1 MSFKNIIVIIIVLLL
16 FIIGVWFSSGDDM
29 TVEGELITYNY
40 VTESGDSLEVIY
52 NPKTNKVK
60 LNGLNW
66 SGLEFDQIV
75 SASGARYENK
85 NEGLVL
91 WNKGDEISLLK
102 DDEIIL
108 TAYTNLVPQPVNELI
123 NQEWIWVS
131 AIRDGEEIT
140 PNQTDSFSINF
151 QSDGLMRGTT
161 DCNSF
166 SADYNLGGNK
176 IILGPLA
183 STKMFCQNSQEQVF
197 IDLILGINNFVIEN
211 NSLVL
216 NSTTSSMFFQK

>member
-16 FIIGVWFSSGDDM
+16 FIIGVWFSSGDDVM
-29 TVEGELITYNY
+29 VEELITYNY

-52 NPKTNKVK
+52 NPTTNKVK
-60 LNGLNW
+60 LKGLNW
-66 SGLEFDQIV
+66 SDLEFDQIV
-75 SASGARYENK
+75 SASGARYENR
-85 NEGLVL
+85 NEDLVL
-91 WNKGDEISLLK
+91 WNKGGEISLFK
-102 DDEIIL
+102 GDEIIL

-131 AIRDGEEIT
+131 AIRGGEEIN

-151 QSDGLMRGTT
+151 QSDGLIRGTT

-166 SADYNLGGNK
+166 SADYSLDGNK
-176 IILGPLA
+176 VILGPLA

-197 IDLILGINNFVIEN
+197 IDLISGINNFVIED